1 MAIKGS
7 GGVIKRG
14 SNAIAEVIDW
24 SLDSSPTEEDI
35 SIINNGGVARTEAGL
50 DTQTL
55 TLNCF
60 LSKTDLEQGALRSG
74 TTGHTVTV
82 FPAGDSTGEPTRVCA
97 NCAVTAYNESGGATG
112 HVRLAL
118 TLKINGGITYDTAA

>member
-7 GGVIKRG
+7 GGVVKRG

-24 SLDSSPTEEDI
+24 SLDSSPTEEDV

-55 TLNCF
+55 TINAF
-60 LSKTDLEQGALRSG
+60 LSKDDAEQGALKSG
-74 TTGHTVTV
+74 TTGHTINLYPGGEAT
-82 FPAGDSTGEPTRVCA
+82 GDLERICD

-118 TLKINGGITYDTAA
+118 TLKINGGITYGAVA